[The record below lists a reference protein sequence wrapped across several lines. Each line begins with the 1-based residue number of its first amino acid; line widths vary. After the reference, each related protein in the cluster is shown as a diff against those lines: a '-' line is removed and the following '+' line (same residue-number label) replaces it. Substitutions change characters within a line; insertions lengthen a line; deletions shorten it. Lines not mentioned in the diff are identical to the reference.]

1 MIKGLNMKY
10 VKNDDE
16 YDFYKNDGDKIWDV
30 TENPISRG
38 PVLFSFDKKKIYNFW
53 EDYPQNLT
61 KEEKEL
67 FDKEKPFWAAA
78 GATTQEDYDYFMN
91 KYNEEKIR

>member
-1 MIKGLNMKY
+1 MKC
-10 VKNDDE
+10 VEKDDE
-16 YDFYKNDGDKIWDV
+16 YDFYKNDGDKIWDADDGSPRV
-30 TENPISRG
+30 G
-38 PVLFSFDKKKIYNFW
+38 VLEFTFDKKKIYNFL

-67 FDKEKPFWAAA
+67 FDEEKPFWAAA

-91 KYNEEKIR
+91 KYKEDE

>member
-1 MIKGLNMKY
+1 MLRKMMNMTFTKMRVIKYGMLLRTQYQEGLFCLA
-10 VKNDDE
+10 
-16 YDFYKNDGDKIWDV
+16 FY
-30 TENPISRG
+30 
-38 PVLFSFDKKKIYNFW
+38 KKKIFNFW

-78 GATTQEDYDYFMN
+78 GGN
-91 KYNEEKIR
+91 HSRRL

>member
-1 MIKGLNMKY
+1 MKY
-10 VKNDDE
+10 VEKDDE

-30 TENPISRG
+30 TENLISRG

-91 KYNEEKIR
+91 KYKEDE